1 MAPRRAPNAMDAR
14 YPHARSEFLRRQACR
29 LSIVTEQIANGETLD
44 AANWHVTIPPS
55 GPGRLHLSDNI
66 GGPYTLI
73 KRLMPWN
80 TRRLERMAYI
90 AATTTT
96 YPQP

>member
-1 MAPRRAPNAMDAR
+1 MPLLSALPGDRPDFVLHAR
-14 YPHARSEFLRRQACR
+14 YDQDWLEFNTRCFTREA
-29 LSIVTEQIANGETLD
+29 LD
-44 AANWHVTIPPS
+44 AAKWSVTIPPS
-55 GPGRLHLSDNI
+55 GPSGCTSATTSAGHT
-66 GGPYTLI
+66 TLI